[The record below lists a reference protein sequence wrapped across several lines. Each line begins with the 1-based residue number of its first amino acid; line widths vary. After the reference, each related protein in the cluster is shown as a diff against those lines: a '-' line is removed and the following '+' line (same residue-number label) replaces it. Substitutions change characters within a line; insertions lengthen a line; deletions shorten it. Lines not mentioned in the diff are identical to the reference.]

1 MNTELKRKATELDT
15 DDTLEFMA
23 ENMDFATALCKDS
36 KFIDMLKNEASM
48 GDIAGYITKEYKADV
63 KRAVMWV
70 NSDPITIKNA
80 RTRIDDVIT
89 ALLEMIIGDSDFFTS
104 PETEAE
110 QTPSTSHSENT
121 EANEQ

>member
-23 ENMDFATALCKDS
+23 ENMEFATALCKDS
-36 KFIDMLKNEASM
+36 KFIEMLKNEASM

-70 NSDPITIKNA
+70 NSDPITIQNA

-89 ALLEMIIGDSDFFTS
+89 ALLEMIIGDSNFFTS
-104 PETEAE
+104 PEPKAE
-110 QTPSTSHSENT
+110 QTASTSHSENT
-121 EANEQ
+121 EVNEQ

>member
-23 ENMDFATALCKDS
+23 ENMEFATVLCKDS
-36 KFIDMLKNEASM
+36 KFIEMLKNDASM
-48 GDIAGYITKEYKADV
+48 GELAGYITKEYKADV

-89 ALLEMIIGDSDFFTS
+89 ALLEMIIGDSNFFTS
-104 PETEAE
+104 PEPEAE
-110 QTPSTSHSENT
+110 QTASTSLSENT